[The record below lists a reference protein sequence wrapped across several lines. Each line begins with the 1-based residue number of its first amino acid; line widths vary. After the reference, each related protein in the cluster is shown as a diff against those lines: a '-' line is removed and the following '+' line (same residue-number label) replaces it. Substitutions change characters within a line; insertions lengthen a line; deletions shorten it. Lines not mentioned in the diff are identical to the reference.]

1 MSMATRCSKSLASML
16 LSLLPLQVQPLI
28 NDEFGFQQDPY
39 LKTFFRGHHQIY
51 AIHLNTLFLP
61 GMMVCNQVIPRPA
74 IQTGYVLSVVFQAI
88 TFVNTLRSLWH
99 HVILDPSLQRNPP

>member
-1 MSMATRCSKSLASML
+1 MAMKFSKSLASML
-16 LSLLPLQVQPLI
+16 LSMSLYQVQPLG
-28 NDEFGFQQDPY
+28 NAEFGFQQEPY

-51 AIHLNTLFLP
+51 AIHLKTLFHP

-88 TFVNTLRSLWH
+88 TFVNALRSWWY
-99 HVILDPSLQRNPP
+99 HVT